1 MTTTPPGPGSAG
13 RPDRARLYAPFRPR
27 MARLVSLVLAVV
39 LTLGTVALVASL
51 WDYFGVVNGLGVL
64 AVGLA
69 MAWFCWREASVR
81 ADVDEQG
88 VTVRNLVVTR
98 RLEWAEV
105 VAVRFGQGR
114 PWVQLDLSDGDVLAV
129 MGVQQ
134 SDGER
139 AVAESR
145 RLAALV
151 AIHSRTAR
159 DD

>member
-1 MTTTPPGPGSAG
+1 MTSPTDPARH

-27 MARLVSLVLAVV
+27 MARTVSLVLAVV
-39 LTLGTVALVASL
+39 LTVGAVARVASL
-51 WDYFGVVNGLGVL
+51 WDYFGVLNGLGVL
-64 AVGLA
+64 AVGVA

-81 ADVDEQG
+81 ADVDERG
-88 VTVRNLVVTR
+88 ITVRNLMLTR
-98 RLEWAEV
+98 RLEWAQV

-139 AVAESR
+139 ASAEAGR
-145 RLAALV
+145 MAALV
-151 AIHSRTAR
+151 AIHSRPAR

>member
-1 MTTTPPGPGSAG
+1 MPDPTSDRPADRT
-13 RPDRARLYAPFRPR
+13 PDRERLYAPFRPR
-27 MARLVSLVLAVV
+27 LARTVSIGFAVAMSV
-39 LTLGTVALVASL
+39 ATVAFVIPL
-51 WDYFGVVNGLGVL
+51 WDYFGTGSGIGVL
-64 AVGLA
+64 LLGFAI
-69 MAWFCWREASVR
+69 AWFCWREASVR
-81 ADVDEQG
+81 AEVDERG
-88 VTVRNLVVTR
+88 ITVRNLVVTR
-98 RLEWAEV
+98 HLEWAQV

-114 PWVQLDLSDGDVLAV
+114 PWAQLDLSDGDVLAV

>member
-1 MTTTPPGPGSAG
+1 MSERPA

-27 MARLVSLVLAVV
+27 MARLVSLVLAVAV
-39 LTLGTVALVASL
+39 AVGTFALVVPL
-51 WDYFGVVNGLGVL
+51 WDYFGTGSALGVIAL
-64 AVGLA
+64 GLA
-69 MAWFCWREASVR
+69 IAWFCWREATVR

-88 VTVRNLVVTR
+88 ITVRNLVVTR
-98 RLEWAEV
+98 RLDWAQV
-105 VAVRFGQGR
+105 LAVRFGQGR

-134 SDGER
+134 SDGPR
-139 AVAESR
+139 AAAEAG

-151 AIHSRTAR
+151 EIHTRTAR